1 MGGHIFRGHLD
12 HCQKP
17 PHGGRLN
24 SKPGDHGTPNA
35 QNRCYILFYH
45 VWGPTCIEIHWNS
58 ILVEGPVTY
67 DFTVYSRVRDHT
79 TWFRKRL
86 NLWTL
91 SFGLSQIHGH
101 GSWLVRKVPIAVEST
116 KNWDFPKSQ
125 VLSPKDDMDTYM
137 ATLFGGEAWKL
148 CWELGQAQK
157 KLDPTLW
164 AQVLWTFVHKT
175 TKIWLWW

>member
-1 MGGHIFRGHLD
+1 MGGHIFRGRLD

-67 DFTVYSRVRDHT
+67 DFTIYSRVRDHT
-79 TWFRKRL
+79 MWFRKRL

-91 SFGLSQIHGH
+91 SFGLFTN
-101 GSWLVRKVPIAVEST
+101 SWSRLLACAQSAHSRWEHK
-116 KNWDFPKSQ
+116 KLGLSQ
-125 VLSPKDDMDTYM
+125 VLSPKSQGWHGYLHGNTFWRWG
-137 ATLFGGEAWKL
+137 LEVVLRVGSSP
-148 CWELGQAQK
+148 K
-157 KLDPTLW
+157 KARPNSLSTSL
-164 AQVLWTFVHKT
+164 VN
-175 TKIWLWW
+175 IRS